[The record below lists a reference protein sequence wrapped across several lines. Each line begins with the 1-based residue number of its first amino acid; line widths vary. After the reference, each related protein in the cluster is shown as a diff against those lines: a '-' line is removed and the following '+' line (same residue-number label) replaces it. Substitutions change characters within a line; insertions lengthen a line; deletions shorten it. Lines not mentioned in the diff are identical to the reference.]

1 MSSKVNGSAPSGRT
15 LRSRGAAVDKTPG
28 SPSSTTAVLNGKV
41 GSAPTAEQINEA
53 REAHA
58 TIVNAQNIKYDHR
71 YGHVDMRDDQII
83 GGGKENALQ
92 RYTPGIVISEKGR
105 EQDKKL
111 DEHYE

>member
-1 MSSKVNGSAPSGRT
+1 M
-15 LRSRGAAVDKTPG
+15 
-28 SPSSTTAVLNGKV
+28 LNGKV
-41 GSAPTAEQINEA
+41 GSAPTAEQVNES
-53 REAHA
+53 RKAHA
-58 TIVNAQNIKYDHR
+58 TIVNAQNTKYDHR
-71 YGHVDMRDDQII
+71 YGHVDMSDEQII